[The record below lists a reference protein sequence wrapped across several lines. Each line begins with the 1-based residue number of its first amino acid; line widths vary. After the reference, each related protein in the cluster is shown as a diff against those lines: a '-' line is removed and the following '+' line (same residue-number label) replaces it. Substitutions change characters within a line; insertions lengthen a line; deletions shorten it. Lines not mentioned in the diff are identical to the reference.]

1 MDKIGVVIPS
11 FNNLNVLE
19 KSIPSL
25 YSDDFI
31 IVVFDDN
38 SSDGTSDW
46 LKKYY
51 PKIIQIKGDGN
62 NWWTGSLA
70 KGIQKCIDNDCIYIM
85 SVNADVMV
93 SPELI
98 YRLIET
104 SNTYNNSVVA
114 SLVVEVDNPNT
125 ILWAGSYFKKI
136 HKLIP
141 IYSSKYIV
149 KAGNDIN
156 SILSE
161 VYETDEVHGRGVLI
175 PSKIISNIGNYD
187 YENFPHYGG
196 DNDFSFRLKNEN
208 IKMYIDTACVAKAFA
223 DNTSLNIRKKVSLI
237 QKFIGIY
244 RYLFVRKNGEA
255 LFVWFKLYKKH
266 LSFKYFIQSYLF
278 IITLN
283 LYRKL
288 TN

>member
-1 MDKIGVVIPS
+1 MNKVGVVIPC
-11 FNNLNVLE
+11 FNNLNVLK
-19 KSIPSL
+19 KSIPTI

-31 IVVFDDN
+31 IVVFNDN
-38 SSDGTSDW
+38 STDGTSDW
-46 LKKYY
+46 LKKNF
-51 PKIIQIKGDGN
+51 PKIIQLKGDGN

-85 SVNADVMV
+85 SVNADVLV

-98 YRLIET
+98 YKLIET
-104 SNTYNNSVVA
+104 SKTYNNSVIA
-114 SLVVEVDNPNT
+114 SLVVEVKNPNK
-125 ILWAGSYFKKI
+125 ILWGGSYFKKI
-136 HKLIP
+136 HSLIP

-149 KAGNDIN
+149 KSGNDIK
-156 SILSE
+156 SIASK

-175 PSKIISNIGNYD
+175 PSKVIKEIGNYD
-187 YENFPHYGG
+187 YKNFPHYGG
-196 DNDFSFRLKNEN
+196 DNDFSLRLKNKD
-208 IKMYIDTACVAKAFA
+208 IKMYVDPSCMARVFS
-223 DNTSLNIRKKVSLI
+223 DNTSLNIRKKMSLS

-266 LSFKYFIQSYLF
+266 LSFKYFIQSYVF
-278 IITLN
+278 IILLN

-288 TN
+288 LN